1 MIDLNQPNQPFK
13 YLNMN
18 ELNIPAENQRL
29 TDWTVTK
36 QKLLI
41 AFYEIHDLKVQYH
54 KSNRRTEIKVQN
66 LKLY

>member
-1 MIDLNQPNQPFK
+1 MIDLNQPNQTFK

-36 QKLLI
+36 QKT
-41 AFYEIHDLKVQYH
+41 ANCFFQV
-54 KSNRRTEIKVQN
+54 T
-66 LKLY
+66 

>member
-1 MIDLNQPNQPFK
+1 
-13 YLNMN
+13 MN